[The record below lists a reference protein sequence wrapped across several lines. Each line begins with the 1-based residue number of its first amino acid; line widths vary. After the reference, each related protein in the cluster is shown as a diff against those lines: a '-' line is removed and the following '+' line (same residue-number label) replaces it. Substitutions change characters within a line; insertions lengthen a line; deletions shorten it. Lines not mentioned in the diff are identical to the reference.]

1 MSEGECFREIATV
14 EPSETRVL
22 IIASEQPEGGC
33 AQDDDCDGGFSCAS
47 STITDVTRA
56 DERTPSC
63 TSCHGD
69 SGQGGQG
76 PRLAGTVIVNYPD
89 AADEIDIVTNGRN
102 AMPPFAL
109 DLTEDEVVAVV
120 TFTRF
125 GFL

>member
-1 MSEGECFREIATV
+1 MTRLGRTADAAQWVVGVAAVGALLMLFTLEGAQPPTDV
-14 EPSETRVL
+14 G
-22 IIASEQPEGGC
+22 ASEIERLI
-33 AQDDDCDGGFSCAS
+33 DDGRL
-47 STITDVTRA
+47 IYEQR
-56 DERTPSC
+56 C

-102 AMPPFAL
+102 SMPPFAL
-109 DLTEDEVVAVV
+109 TLSEEEVAAVV

-125 GFL
+125 GFP